1 MREDF
6 TRDSTP
12 TELSC
17 FTKDKSTTA
26 EKIVSVNEEAA
37 ATLSLPVVLNHD
49 KTCPSTDS
57 RRSVPKRK
65 AFTNACG
72 VIQGAMTEEDDT
84 SPTKEEEEDDDA
96 FEVGQII
103 EARYRGQG
111 RRWYKG
117 TIVASL
123 GNGLYDIDY
132 DDGDS
137 DRDLSADAIRVRM
150 PRRKKMP
157 KKQHHSAG
165 VEQSRRVGEDDDM
178 MIDNDTFNNNTQ
190 QQSAP
195 LLNERQRIIFDL
207 VSGRGDKNDE
217 YSADK
222 DNTNNKAGVSLF
234 SPIKAKRVTF
244 ADSPF
249 TNIEEEERGVVE
261 EKTNEVLNDSS
272 FSPIK
277 SFNQVKSKDISP
289 KPNLDTSSIA
299 TSTTQTSSPTQVIIS
314 SKSQI
319 VKKEQMMQP
328 FVLVKVGVIDN
339 EVVMPPSSE
348 DDTTSFEEE
357 DTTDAFQGLLSPE
370 SDSNTPSSKDP
381 GDDLFQF
388 NWDGRASSTDDFL
401 SDEIGYDLFS
411 TNRMTTSSSHSGR
424 FGTYASGRGSM
435 YPVSGHGKARTSSS
449 WEKIRL

>member
-26 EKIVSVNEEAA
+26 EKIVSVKEEE
-37 ATLSLPVVLNHD
+37 SI
-49 KTCPSTDS
+49 DS

-72 VIQGAMTEEDDT
+72 VIQGAMTEEEVDE
-84 SPTKEEEEDDDA
+84 SPTKEEEEEGVDA
-96 FEVGQII
+96 FEVGQRI

-137 DRDLSADAIRVRM
+137 DRDLSADAIRVKI
-150 PRRKKMP
+150 PRRKKVP
-157 KKQHHSAG
+157 KKQQQKQPRIG
-165 VEQSRRVGEDDDM
+165 EEDDTM
-178 MIDNDTFNNNTQ
+178 MINTSNNNIQ

-195 LLNERQRIIFDL
+195 LLNERQRSIFDL
-207 VSGRGDKNDE
+207 VSGREDENND
-217 YSADK
+217 SI
-222 DNTNNKAGVSLF
+222 DNENTNKAGAGLF
-234 SPIKAKRVTF
+234 SPIKTKRVTF
-244 ADSPF
+244 ADSPS
-249 TNIEEEERGVVE
+249 TSMKEERVVVQE
-261 EKTNEVLNDSS
+261 TRVEVLNDNS

-277 SFNQVKSKDISP
+277 PFNQVKSKDISS
-289 KPNLDTSSIA
+289 KPPTSLDTSSLA
-299 TSTTQTSSPTQVIIS
+299 KSTSQTLPSPTQVIIS
-314 SKSQI
+314 SKSQA
-319 VKKEQMMQP
+319 VKEEQVHP

-348 DDTTSFEEE
+348 DATSLQQ
-357 DTTDAFQGLLSPE
+357 DTTDTFQGLLSPE

-388 NWDGRASSTDDFL
+388 NWDGRASSSDDFL
-401 SDEIGYDLFS
+401 ADEIGYDLFS
-411 TNRMTTSSSHSGR
+411 TTNRMKSSRRGS
-424 FGTYASGRGSM
+424 YASGGGTV
-435 YPVSGHGKARTSSS
+435 YPISGHGKARTSSS
-449 WEKIRL
+449 WDKIRL

>member
-17 FTKDKSTTA
+17 FTKDKATTA
-26 EKIVSVNEEAA
+26 EKIVSVKEEAA
-37 ATLSLPVVLNHD
+37 S
-49 KTCPSTDS
+49 DS

-84 SPTKEEEEDDDA
+84 SPIKDEEEDDDA
-96 FEVGQII
+96 FEVGQRI

-137 DRDLSADAIRVRM
+137 DRSLSSDAIRVRM
-150 PRRKKMP
+150 PRRKKIP
-157 KKQHHSAG
+157 KKQKQQQKSA
-165 VEQSRRVGEDDDM
+165 EQPRIGEEDNMM
-178 MIDNDTFNNNTQ
+178 MIDTFSNNTQ

-207 VSGRGDKNDE
+207 VSGREVDGNDDSVDKE
-217 YSADK
+217 
-222 DNTNNKAGVSLF
+222 NTNKAGVGLF

-244 ADSPF
+244 ADSPS
-249 TNIEEEERGVVE
+249 TSNEEERGVEKMTDVE
-261 EKTNEVLNDSS
+261 VANDSS

-277 SFNQVKSKDISP
+277 PFNQVKSKDNSSMSHS
-289 KPNLDTSSIA
+289 LDTTTSLA
-299 TSTTQTSSPTQVIIS
+299 KSTTQQLSSPTQVVIS
-314 SKSQI
+314 SKSQAEK
-319 VKKEQMMQP
+319 KKEQVQP

-339 EVVMPPSSE
+339 EVVMPPGKE
-348 DDTTSFEEE
+348 DDDTSFQQ
-357 DTTDAFQGLLSPE
+357 DTANDTFQGLLSPE

-381 GDDLFQF
+381 GDDLFHF
-388 NWDGRASSTDDFL
+388 NWDGRASSSDDFL
-401 SDEIGYDLFS
+401 ADEIGFDLFS
-411 TNRMTTSSSHSGR
+411 TNRMTTSSSYPSR
-424 FGTYASGRGSM
+424 RGTYASGRGTM
-435 YPVSGHGKARTSSS
+435 YPSYPSGGHGKARTSSS
-449 WEKIRL
+449 WDKIRL

>member
-26 EKIVSVNEEAA
+26 AKIVSIKEEEF
-37 ATLSLPVVLNHD
+37 
-49 KTCPSTDS
+49 TDS

-72 VIQGAMTEEDDT
+72 VIQGAMTEEEDDT
-84 SPTKEEEEDDDA
+84 SPTKEEEEEDGEA
-96 FEVGQII
+96 YEIGQRI

-137 DRDLSADAIRVRM
+137 DRSLSSDAIRVRM

-157 KKQHHSAG
+157 KKQHRIK
-165 VEQSRRVGEDDDM
+165 EEDDM
-178 MIDNDTFNNNTQ
+178 MVDVDTFNNNTQ
-190 QQSAP
+190 KQSAP

-207 VSGRGDKNDE
+207 VSGREENESDDSVDKE
-217 YSADK
+217 
-222 DNTNNKAGVSLF
+222 NTNKTGACLF

-244 ADSPF
+244 ASTPS
-249 TNIEEEERGVVE
+249 TNIEQVVVQ
-261 EKTNEVLNDSS
+261 KTTRVEVLNNNS

-277 SFNQVKSKDISP
+277 PFNQVKSKDNSP
-289 KPNLDTSSIA
+289 KPNLDTASLA
-299 TSTTQTSSPTQVIIS
+299 KSTTQTLPSPTQVTIS
-314 SKSQI
+314 SKSQADK
-319 VKKEQMMQP
+319 KKEQLQP

-339 EVVMPPSSE
+339 EVVMPLSKDD
-348 DDTTSFEEE
+348 DDTSFQQ
-357 DTTDAFQGLLSPE
+357 DTTDTFQGLLSPE

-388 NWDGRASSTDDFL
+388 NWDGRASSSDDFL
-401 SDEIGYDLFS
+401 ADEIGYDLFS
-411 TNRMTTSSSHSGR
+411 TNNRMTSR
-424 FGTYASGRGSM
+424 RGTYASSRGTYASAHGTM
-435 YPVSGHGKARTSSS
+435 YPISGHHGKARTSSS
-449 WEKIRL
+449 WDKIRL

>member
-6 TRDSTP
+6 TRDSTSI
-12 TELSC
+12 ELSC

-26 EKIVSVNEEAA
+26 EKIVSIKEEESS
-37 ATLSLPVVLNHD
+37 LPLPVVSNHN
-49 KTCPSTDS
+49 KTCPSANS

-72 VIQGAMTEEDDT
+72 VIQGAMTEEEVDE
-84 SPTKEEEEDDDA
+84 SPTKEEEEEGVDA
-96 FEVGQII
+96 FEVGQRV

-150 PRRKKMP
+150 PRRKKIS
-157 KKQHHSAG
+157 KKQLQKQQPHI
-165 VEQSRRVGEDDDM
+165 EEEDM
-178 MIDNDTFNNNTQ
+178 MMIDTFNNNTQ

-207 VSGRGDKNDE
+207 VMGREDENDE
-217 YSADK
+217 SVDK
-222 DNTNNKAGVSLF
+222 ENTNKAGVGLF

-244 ADSPF
+244 ADSPS
-249 TNIEEEERGVVE
+249 TSMKEERVVVQE
-261 EKTNEVLNDSS
+261 TGDEVANDSS

-277 SFNQVKSKDISP
+277 SFNQVKSKDIYSRP
-289 KPNLDTSSIA
+289 PTSLDTSSLA
-299 TSTTQTSSPTQVIIS
+299 KSTTQTLPSPTQVTIS
-314 SKSQI
+314 SKSQA
-319 VKKEQMMQP
+319 VKKEQVQP

-339 EVVMPPSSE
+339 EVVMPPSSKDD
-348 DDTTSFEEE
+348 DDTSFEEEEEEE
-357 DTTDAFQGLLSPE
+357 DTTDTFQGLLSPE

-388 NWDGRASSTDDFL
+388 NWDGRATSSDDFL
-401 SDEIGYDLFS
+401 ADEIGYDLFS
-411 TNRMTTSSSHSGR
+411 TTNRMTSSSSYSSR
-424 FGTYASGRGSM
+424 RGTYAGRGRV
-435 YPVSGHGKARTSSS
+435 YTISGHGKARTSSS
-449 WEKIRL
+449 WDKIRL

>member
-17 FTKDKSTTA
+17 FTKDKITTA
-26 EKIVSVNEEAA
+26 EKIVSVKEEE
-37 ATLSLPVVLNHD
+37 
-49 KTCPSTDS
+49 STDS

-72 VIQGAMTEEDDT
+72 VIQGAMTEEEDDT
-84 SPTKEEEEDDDA
+84 SPTKEDDEDDDA
-96 FEVGQII
+96 FEVGQRI

-117 TIVASL
+117 TVVASL

-137 DRDLSADAIRVRM
+137 DQSLSSDAIRVRM
-150 PRRKKMP
+150 PRRKKIP
-157 KKQHHSAG
+157 KKQKQQKKSA
-165 VEQSRRVGEDDDM
+165 EQPRIGEDDDTM
-178 MIDNDTFNNNTQ
+178 MINTFNNNTQ
-190 QQSAP
+190 QESAP

-207 VSGRGDKNDE
+207 VSGREEENDE
-217 YSADK
+217 SVDK
-222 DNTNNKAGVSLF
+222 ENASKAGVGLF

-244 ADSPF
+244 AYSPS
-249 TNIEEEERGVVE
+249 TSMEGERVVVQKTGV
-261 EKTNEVLNDSS
+261 EVVNDSS

-277 SFNQVKSKDISP
+277 AFDQVKSKDKI
-289 KPNLDTSSIA
+289 KKSSIQETEA
-299 TSTTQTSSPTQVIIS
+299 KSTTTQTLSSPTQVIIS
-314 SKSQI
+314 GKSQE
-319 VKKEQMMQP
+319 VKKEQVQP

-339 EVVMPPSSE
+339 EVVMPPSKGD
-348 DDTTSFEEE
+348 DDTSLQQ
-357 DTTDAFQGLLSPE
+357 DTNDTFQGLLSPE
-370 SDSNTPSSKDP
+370 SNSNTPSSKDP

-388 NWDGRASSTDDFL
+388 NWDGRASSSDDFL
-401 SDEIGYDLFS
+401 ADEIGYDLFS
-411 TNRMTTSSSHSGR
+411 TNRMTTSSSYPSR
-424 FGTYASGRGSM
+424 RGTYASGRGTM
-435 YPVSGHGKARTSSS
+435 YPSYPSGHGKARTSTS

>member
-26 EKIVSVNEEAA
+26 EKIVSIKEEE
-37 ATLSLPVVLNHD
+37 SI
-49 KTCPSTDS
+49 DS

-72 VIQGAMTEEDDT
+72 VIQGAMTEQEVDE
-84 SPTKEEEEDDDA
+84 SPTKEEEEEGVDA
-96 FEVGQII
+96 FEVGQRI

-117 TIVASL
+117 TVVASL
-123 GNGLYDIDY
+123 GNGLYNIDY

-137 DRDLSADAIRVRM
+137 DRSLSSDAIRVRM
-150 PRRKKMP
+150 PRRKKITKK
-157 KKQHHSAG
+157 KKQKSA
-165 VEQSRRVGEDDDM
+165 EQPCIGEDEDDM
-178 MIDNDTFNNNTQ
+178 IDTSNNNAQ

-207 VSGRGDKNDE
+207 ISGREDDNDDSVDKE
-217 YSADK
+217 
-222 DNTNNKAGVSLF
+222 NTNKAGVGLF

-244 ADSPF
+244 ADSPS
-249 TNIEEEERGVVE
+249 TSMKEERVVVQE
-261 EKTNEVLNDSS
+261 TRVEVLNDSS

-277 SFNQVKSKDISP
+277 SFNQVKSKDIYSRP
-289 KPNLDTSSIA
+289 PTSLDTFSLA
-299 TSTTQTSSPTQVIIS
+299 TSSTQTLPSPTQVIIS
-314 SKSQI
+314 SKSQEEK
-319 VKKEQMMQP
+319 KKEQMLQEP

-339 EVVMPPSSE
+339 EVVMPPSKDDATSLQQ
-348 DDTTSFEEE
+348 DTTT
-357 DTTDAFQGLLSPE
+357 DTFQGLLSPE
-370 SDSNTPSSKDP
+370 SDSNTQSSKDP

-388 NWDGRASSTDDFL
+388 NWDGRASSSDDFL
-401 SDEIGYDLFS
+401 ADEIGYDLFS
-411 TNRMTTSSSHSGR
+411 TNRMSTSSSYSSCR
-424 FGTYASGRGSM
+424 GTYAGGRGTV
-435 YPVSGHGKARTSSS
+435 YPSYNSGHGKARTSSS
-449 WEKIRL
+449 WDKIRL

>member
-6 TRDSTP
+6 TRDSAP

-26 EKIVSVNEEAA
+26 EKIASVKEEEA
-37 ATLSLPVVLNHD
+37 ATLSMPAVSNHD
-49 KTCPSTDS
+49 KSCTSADS

-72 VIQGAMTEEDDT
+72 VIQGAMTEEEVDE
-84 SPTKEEEEDDDA
+84 SPTKEEEEEGVDA
-96 FEVGQII
+96 FEVGQRI

-117 TIVASL
+117 TVVASL

-137 DRDLSADAIRVRM
+137 DRSLSSDAIRVRM
-150 PRRKKMP
+150 PRRKKIP
-157 KKQHHSAG
+157 KQKQQKKQ
-165 VEQSRRVGEDDDM
+165 SRIGEDDDM
-178 MIDNDTFNNNTQ
+178 MMIDTSNNDTQ

-207 VSGRGDKNDE
+207 GSGRKDENDDSFDKE
-217 YSADK
+217 
-222 DNTNNKAGVSLF
+222 NTSKAGVGLF

-244 ADSPF
+244 ATVPS
-249 TNIEEEERGVVE
+249 TSIEEEERVVDQEKAKE
-261 EKTNEVLNDSS
+261 EAANDSS

-277 SFNQVKSKDISP
+277 SFNQVKSKGIYSRP
-289 KPNLDTSSIA
+289 PTSLDTSSLA
-299 TSTTQTSSPTQVIIS
+299 KSTNQTLSSPTQVIIS
-314 SKSQI
+314 SKSQA
-319 VKKEQMMQP
+319 VKEEQVQP

-339 EVVMPPSSE
+339 EVVMPPSKDD
-348 DDTTSFEEE
+348 DDTSLHEN
-357 DTTDAFQGLLSPE
+357 TTDTFQGLLSPE

-388 NWDGRASSTDDFL
+388 NWDGRASSSDDFL
-401 SDEIGYDLFS
+401 ADEIGYDLFS
-411 TNRMTTSSSHSGR
+411 TNRMSTSSSYSSR
-424 FGTYASGRGSM
+424 RGTYASGGGTVYSS

-449 WEKIRL
+449 WDKIRI

>member
-6 TRDSTP
+6 TRDSTS

-26 EKIVSVNEEAA
+26 ENIVSIKEEE
-37 ATLSLPVVLNHD
+37 
-49 KTCPSTDS
+49 STDS

-72 VIQGAMTEEDDT
+72 VIRGAMTEEEVDE
-84 SPTKEEEEDDDA
+84 SPTKEEEEEGVDS
-96 FEVGQII
+96 FEVGQRI

-117 TIVASL
+117 TVVASL

-137 DRDLSADAIRVRM
+137 DRGLSADAIRVRM
-150 PRRKKMP
+150 PRRKKITKQQQ
-157 KKQHHSAG
+157 KKSA
-165 VEQSRRVGEDDDM
+165 EQPRSEEDDDM
-178 MIDNDTFNNNTQ
+178 IDTNTFNNDTQ

-207 VSGRGDKNDE
+207 ASGREDDDIDDSVDKE
-217 YSADK
+217 
-222 DNTNNKAGVSLF
+222 NTNKTGASLF
-234 SPIKAKRVTF
+234 SPIKTKRVTF
-244 ADSPF
+244 ANSPS
-249 TNIEEEERGVVE
+249 TSMEEERVVVQ
-261 EKTNEVLNDSS
+261 EKTEVEVLNDSS

-277 SFNQVKSKDISP
+277 SFNQVKSKDIYSRP
-289 KPNLDTSSIA
+289 PTSLDTSSLA
-299 TSTTQTSSPTQVIIS
+299 NSTTQTLPSPTQVIIS
-314 SKSQI
+314 NKSQEEK
-319 VKKEQMMQP
+319 KKEQMMQP

-348 DDTTSFEEE
+348 VDTTSFEEE
-357 DTTDAFQGLLSPE
+357 DTTDTFQGLLSPE

-388 NWDGRASSTDDFL
+388 NWDGRTSSSDDFL
-401 SDEIGYDLFS
+401 ADEIGYDLFS
-411 TNRMTTSSSHSGR
+411 TNNRMTSSSYSSR
-424 FGTYASGRGSM
+424 RGTYASGRGSM

-449 WEKIRL
+449 WDKIRL